1 MFNQKS
7 MAMKRFFEK
16 VSAWRWNVAAPWAE
30 KNEDKIVRFLCALT
44 YLLLVDVMF
53 ILTGLLMQVLPE

>member
-1 MFNQKS
+1 
-7 MAMKRFFEK
+7 MKRLIEK

-30 KNEDKIVRFLCALT
+30 KYEDKIVRFLCVLT

-53 ILTGLLMQVLPE
+53 LLTGLLMQFLPE